1 MTRYD
6 LYWCLGGL
14 IPGLLIAYGNMQRMG
29 SSYSSFELGQLT
41 GNVLGPV
48 LLAFVIGRLVRRLS
62 RRS

>member
-14 IPGLLIAYGNMQRMG
+14 VPGLIIAYGTMQRARFG
-29 SSYSSFELGQLT
+29 YSSFEMGEVT

-48 LLAFVIGRLVRRLS
+48 LLAFAIGRLVRRL